1 MTSSMIVGL
10 IIFVVMVA
18 LVLLGVPIFVAM
30 TATGFVGFWVLAGPN
45 FALTTYLSAPF
56 TSSASYTYA
65 VMPLFMAMGVMAQ
78 RTGIAQNAFKAI
90 SVWTHRV
97 KGGLLMATVGANC
110 VFGACSG
117 SSVAGNVIFGR
128 IALPELN
135 RNQYDESF
143 SLGCITASG
152 ALAVLI
158 PPSNAIMIYAMLVEL
173 SIARALICG
182 VGPGLVMCV
191 LLCIMIAIYVRL
203 FPDKFP
209 KVEKSAPSPS
219 LKEKLSSL
227 KLLIPI
233 VLLFGIIVIGSAVG
247 FFPATVGGAIGAV
260 VVMIYALVSR
270 AIPLKGIY
278 HAIWEACNMIAGTFP
293 IIIAGTIFSRFV
305 TLSGLASGFAD
316 LITNLHANRWVVFF
330 IILIF
335 YIFCGMVMDIV
346 AILLITVPITFPLL
360 TSLGFDPYAVCIS
373 LCLLCEIAGLT
384 PPVGMNVFAV
394 SNALEI
400 EPGKIFKGVWPF
412 FLVDVVM
419 VILLAAFPQICT
431 FIPSLFNL

>member
-1 MTSSMIVGL
+1 MTESMIIGL
-10 IIFVVMVA
+10 VIFIIMVA
-18 LVLLGVPIFVAM
+18 MVLLGVPIFVAM
-30 TATGFVGFWVLAGPN
+30 TTTGFAGFWILGGFN
-45 FALTTYLSAPF
+45 FAITSYFSAPF
-56 TSSASYTYA
+56 STSASYNYA

-78 RTGIAQNAFKAI
+78 RTGIAQNAYKAI
-90 SVWTHRV
+90 STWTKKV
-97 KGGLLMATVGANC
+97 KGGLLMATIGANC
-110 VFGACSG
+110 IFGACSG

-128 IALPELN
+128 ISLPELN
-135 RNQYDESF
+135 RNKYDESF

-173 SIARALICG
+173 SISRALLCG

-191 LLCIMIAIYVRL
+191 LLCIMVAAYVRM
-203 FPDKFP
+203 FPNKFP
-209 KVEKSAPSPS
+209 KVDKSLSGASWGEKVAS
-219 LKEKLSSL
+219 LR
-227 KLLIPI
+227 LLIPI
-233 VLLFGIIVIGSAVG
+233 AVLFGIIVIGSAVG

-260 VVMIYALVSR
+260 VVMIYALATH
-270 AIPLKGIY
+270 AIPLKKIY
-278 HAIWEACNMIAGTFP
+278 HSVWEACNMIAGTFP

-305 TLSGLASGFAD
+305 TLSGLASGFAN
-316 LITNLHANRWVVFF
+316 LITSMNASRWIVFAV
-330 IILIF
+330 ILVF

-373 LCLLCEIAGLT
+373 LVLLCEIAGLT

-412 FLVDVVM
+412 FAVDVVM
-419 VILLAAFPQICT
+419 VILLAAFPQICN
-431 FIPSLFNL
+431 FLPSLFGL